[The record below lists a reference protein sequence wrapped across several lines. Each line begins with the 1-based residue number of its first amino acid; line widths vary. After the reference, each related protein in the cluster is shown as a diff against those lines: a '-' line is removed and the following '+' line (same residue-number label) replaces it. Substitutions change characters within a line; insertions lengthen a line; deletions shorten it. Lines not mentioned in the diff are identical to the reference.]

1 MEADIPWLCG
11 ADGMFDMKRSVLNK
25 GVRERA
31 SGFGRHYADSAAEI
45 LLET

>member
-11 ADGMFDMKRSVLNK
+11 ADGMFDMKRSVFCK
-25 GVRERA
+25 GGREMA
-31 SGFGRHYADSAAEI
+31 SGFGRHYAESATEI